1 MSTSVS
7 LILSTYNAPDL
18 LEKAIWGYQ
27 RQTFTDF
34 ELIVA
39 DDGSSPETALLCR
52 RLQRHTQQ
60 VIRHV
65 WHEDRGFRK
74 CVILNRAI
82 LTARGAYLVF
92 SDGDC
97 IPREDFLQVHWSYAQ
112 PGRFLSGGCLRLPR
126 QLSSQIEHADI
137 WSGRAFDAAWLV
149 KQGLAPSLKCT
160 KLVAGRFAPLFNHL
174 WPTKAT
180 WNGHNA
186 SGWKADLLRV
196 NGFDERMQ
204 YGGEDRELGERLMNA
219 GLRPKQ
225 IRFSAVCLHLW
236 HERGYVTE
244 EGWRLNRAIRNQTR
258 DEKVIRTRY
267 GIDGHESEPG
277 QGLRAA

>member
-7 LILSTYNAPDL
+7 VILSTYNAPDL

-60 VIRHV
+60 PIRHV

-74 CVILNRAI
+74 CVILNRHPCR
-82 LTARGAYLVF
+82 TGAYLVF

-97 IPREDFLQVHWSYAQ
+97 IPRGFLQVHWSYAQ
-112 PGRFLSGGCLRLPR
+112 PGDSSQAAACVPR

-149 KQGLAPSLKCT
+149 KQGLAEPQMH
-160 KLVAGRFAPLFNHL
+160 KLVAGRAPLFNHL

-186 SGWKADLLRV
+186 LGLEGRPAAGKRLR
-196 NGFDERMQ
+196 
-204 YGGEDRELGERLMNA
+204 
-219 GLRPKQ
+219 
-225 IRFSAVCLHLW
+225 
-236 HERGYVTE
+236 
-244 EGWRLNRAIRNQTR
+244 
-258 DEKVIRTRY
+258 
-267 GIDGHESEPG
+267 
-277 QGLRAA
+277 